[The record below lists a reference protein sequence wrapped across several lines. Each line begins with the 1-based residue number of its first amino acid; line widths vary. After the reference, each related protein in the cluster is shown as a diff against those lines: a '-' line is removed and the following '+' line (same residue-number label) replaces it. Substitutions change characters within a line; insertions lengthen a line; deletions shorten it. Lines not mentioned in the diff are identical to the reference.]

1 MIAYMKVFVLG
12 NADLSIDNR
21 VFGVIKRI
29 KNIDWQVIEI
39 NQDIPVGDNLIMMDT
54 VSGIKKVTL
63 FDEKIID
70 KLVGWGR
77 ITAHD
82 YDLGFQLKYLQKIGK
97 LKKVTI
103 IGIPQAGEI
112 DYDLIQSIFKKLVAQ
127 DIHGS

>member
-1 MIAYMKVFVLG
+1 MKIF
-12 NADLSIDNR
+12 
-21 VFGVIKRI
+21 VFGNPDIDDDKRAIEVIK
-29 KNIDWQVIEI
+29 KFENIDWQIIDI
-39 NQDIPVGDNLIMMDT
+39 NQDIPTEDNLIMMDT

-63 FDEKIID
+63 FDEKVID

-97 LKKVTI
+97 INKVTI
-103 IGIPQAGEI
+103 IGIPQVGDI